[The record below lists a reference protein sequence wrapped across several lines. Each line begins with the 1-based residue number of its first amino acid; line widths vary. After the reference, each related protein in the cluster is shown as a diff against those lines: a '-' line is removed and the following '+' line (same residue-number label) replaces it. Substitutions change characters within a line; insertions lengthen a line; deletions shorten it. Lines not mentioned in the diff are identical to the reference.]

1 MYFNGK
7 TVSSTP
13 DLAYSLH
20 LEPFA
25 GVTDIQDTILFVIE
39 VKSVGFSDQN
49 SSYFKLHSFKKITQ
63 FQSLLSVIKTYM

>member
-20 LEPFA
+20 LESFA

-49 SSYFKLHSFKKITQ
+49 SSYFTFIQENNTI
-63 FQSLLSVIKTYM
+63 SVIIICH

>member
-49 SSYFKLHSFKKITQ
+49 LHSFKKITQ

>member
-1 MYFNGK
+1 MKRKTLYFNGK
-7 TVSSTP
+7 TVNSTP
-13 DLAYSLH
+13 DLTYSLH

-49 SSYFKLHSFKKITQ
+49 SSYFTFIQENNT
-63 FQSLLSVIKTYM
+63 I